1 MQRKKYLNLHIHC
14 LWRQSLH
21 LRDPYKAS
29 FPSIR
34 AVWTQ
39 HVNFSAL
46 ILALTFSCPVL
57 IHSILGEETQTG
69 AHPFISEPVKPE
81 WRGNAA
87 DFNSKTPHFSHDAQ
101 REWCNFVRLVQAIY
115 FFVVFLS
122 FGNIANKAKKKKYI
136 HVCFNLT
143 WWHHTISWCGYDG
156 QQNEPLLLQVNC
168 KDT

>member
-1 MQRKKYLNLHIHC
+1 M
-14 LWRQSLH
+14 H

-101 REWCNFVRLVQAIY
+101 RE
-115 FFVVFLS
+115 
-122 FGNIANKAKKKKYI
+122 
-136 HVCFNLT
+136 
-143 WWHHTISWCGYDG
+143 
-156 QQNEPLLLQVNC
+156 
-168 KDT
+168 